1 MYNDNPTF
9 TIDIMTRLILI
20 FALVLMLATPLSAQT
35 ATDFDAMMQK
45 YNLVDIHSLEGAE
58 DIIVELK
65 YSTTDNFVGKDMYRD
80 LEKAYFTQDF
90 ARKVIR
96 AQQILR
102 ERYPQ
107 YTLLIY
113 DAARPISV
121 QRYMRK
127 LVEGTPQQSF
137 VADGSKGGR
146 HNYGVA
152 VDLTIATLQ
161 GMPLDMGA
169 GFDDFTDAASVKGT
183 SDTSDAST
191 RTLAVYTNYVNGL
204 VKQGVISA
212 AAAKNRLLL
221 IEVMLEAGLYPYR
234 REWWHFEELMPISEV
249 RQKRR
254 LLDF

>member
-1 MYNDNPTF
+1 MK
-9 TIDIMTRLILI
+9 RLILFMI
-20 FALVLMLATPLSAQT
+20 ALFAVSAPLSAQLS
-35 ATDFDAMMQK
+35 AVDFDAKMQEYK
-45 YNLVDIHSLEGAE
+45 LVDIQTLEGAE

-65 YSTTDNFVGKDMYRD
+65 YSTTDNFVGKDMYGD
-80 LEKAYFTQDF
+80 LEKAYFTPDF
-90 ARKVIR
+90 ARRVVR

-107 YTLLIY
+107 YTLMIY

-161 GMPLDMGA
+161 GEPLDMGA
-169 GFDDFTDAASVKGT
+169 GFDDFTDKAAVKGT
-183 SDTSDAST
+183 SDTGDNAN
-191 RTLAVYTNYVNGL
+191 RNIKVYTAYVNNLAKSGA
-204 VKQGVISA
+204 ISVE
-212 AAAKNRLLL
+212 AAKNRLIL

-234 REWWHFEELMPISEV
+234 REWWHFEELNTIAEV
-249 RQKRR
+249 RQQRR
-254 LLDF
+254 LLNF